1 MGLKDIRSFYDRTVQ
16 EEIARLDECWLEYA
30 VTRAWIDRMLAPGSD
45 VLDLGGGPGK
55 YAFALGAFGHRV
67 TLADLSS
74 ANLNAARNEQ
84 ERRGFSLSKI
94 LQADARDLSQLEDA
108 SFDCVL
114 CLGPIYHLID
124 DFDRERAIGEVL
136 RVLRPG
142 GTAFI
147 GFLSRFAT
155 VHYFARHQPEKL
167 RDNLPTINEILE
179 SGIHMPKHNNTFF
192 TDARFDDPQAIAEV
206 VARPEWEVVN
216 VFGAEGGLAQSQ
228 GLLKTVKKQAR
239 CAWKELAVK
248 LSDQPA
254 GIYGSEHLV
263 AICKRHRI

>member
-1 MGLKDIRSFYDRTVQ
+1 G
-16 EEIARLDECWLEYA
+16 
-30 VTRAWIDRMLAPGSD
+30 
-45 VLDLGGGPGK
+45 
-55 YAFALGAFGHRV
+55 
-67 TLADLSS
+67 
-74 ANLNAARNEQ
+74 
-84 ERRGFSLSKI
+84 
-94 LQADARDLSQLEDA
+94 
-108 SFDCVL
+108 
-114 CLGPIYHLID
+114 IY
-124 DFDRERAIGEVL
+124 
-136 RVLRPG
+136 
-142 GTAFI
+142 
-147 GFLSRFAT
+147 
-155 VHYFARHQPEKL
+155 
-167 RDNLPTINEILE
+167 
-179 SGIHMPKHNNTFF
+179 MPKHNNTFF